1 MPEGV
6 TYLRDSAVTIEGIK
20 LWGSPWQPWFFDWAF
35 NLQRGPEIA
44 RKWDLIPDDTQVLV
58 THGPPQGVLDET
70 SRKPP
75 QSVGCEALS
84 ERIAAL
90 PLLKLHVFG
99 HIHEA
104 YGTRVRDGCTF
115 VNASI
120 CDVRYSPVNS
130 PVTLDL

>member
-1 MPEGV
+1 M
-6 TYLRDSAVTIEGIK
+6 TIEGIK

-44 RKWDLIPDDTQVLV
+44 RKWDLIPDDIHVLA
-58 THGPPQGVLDET
+58 THGPPHGVLDKT
-70 SRKPP
+70 SRRPP
-75 QSVGCEALS
+75 QSVGCEALL
-84 ERIAAL
+84 ERVAAL
-90 PLLKLHVFG
+90 PVLKLHVFG
-99 HIHEA
+99 HIHEG
-104 YGTRVRDGCTF
+104 YGTLVRGGCTF